1 MVTRPS
7 SHPTTVS
14 MSTDFFISKRGWHRT
29 HVGGTIRGVLSQP
42 QGYVWAGQ
50 SSRAKFL
57 IFMFNDHSMHDV
69 FLPSSEDSGSYYVW
83 IMDIE
88 HEKGN
93 LTLNFVFL
101 FCPFHT

>member
-1 MVTRPS
+1 M
-7 SHPTTVS
+7 
-14 MSTDFFISKRGWHRT
+14 
-29 HVGGTIRGVLSQP
+29 GGTIRGVLSQP
-42 QGYVWAGQ
+42 QGYVWGVQ
-50 SSRAKFL
+50 SSKAKFL
-57 IFMFNDHSMHDV
+57 IFMFIVHSMHGM
-69 FLPSSEDSGSYYVW
+69 FHPSVEDSGSYYVW